1 MTEEDEESIYAKID
15 EDDSLSDP
23 STPGSTA
30 VDAPLIGNNLT
41 STLNKVSKYAQSIQY
56 AVKLS
61 PLQQVAEEYY
71 LIKAGKSLS
80 FCVPCEA

>member
-56 AVKLS
+56 AV
-61 PLQQVAEEYY
+61 
-71 LIKAGKSLS
+71 
-80 FCVPCEA
+80 